1 VHPHTKVKATMEA
14 IGETLENVGL
24 AQEIQ
29 KGLAPSLMTAAKF
42 DPAATEAMKAEIG
55 GKGVMEI
62 YNTKLGNYCL
72 REWAAAS
79 SVDLSAARRRSSAG
93 TVENARSIEPTEAG
107 LTANWEAFKSSP
119 AFEVLCK
126 YLAYKKTILS
136 ESVNAKLFYESR
148 PLGRGAFG
156 AVFLTFKKDSGQPLA
171 TKKMFK
177 VIAKKNKMLKDCL
190 IEREVLAKV
199 ASPFCVNI
207 HYAYHDQKEM
217 CLVITLCPGGDLG
230 FLLQSRYSEAKKGQE
245 RKFEKL
251 PAGAV
256 KFYAASMALGLQ
268 AIHSAGYVY
277 RDLKPQNVLLDID
290 GKVRISDMGLTAN
303 ITGGP
308 IKQCSGTRGYWSPET
323 IKKEPYTIQPDWWSL
338 GVTLYVLESDKLPFK
353 GKTDEEKDEATKA
366 GEIDYKHDEPE
377 DLQALISAL
386 CTIDQTKRLGCTKGV
401 EDLKAHAYFKGFE
414 WSKLE
419 AGAMEV
425 PIKPN
430 PNDINAPSKKD
441 IDEFKP
447 PKDVSWDPDD
457 EKMFDK
463 WTMVDGTVWEHEACF
478 RIAKKKEIGGG
489 GGGGG
494 GCCTIA

>member
-1 VHPHTKVKATMEA
+1 MDQL
-14 IGETLENVGL
+14 GETLENVGL

-29 KGLAPSLMTAAKF
+29 NGLAKNLQQKPAF
-42 DPAATEAMKAEIG
+42 DEAVTEEKKAELG
-55 GKGVMEI
+55 AKGVMEV
-62 YNTKLGNYCL
+62 YNTTLGNFCI

-107 LTANWEAFKSSP
+107 LTANWDAFKASP
-119 AFEVLCK
+119 AFDVLCK
-126 YLAYKKTILS
+126 YSGYKATVLKTP
-136 ESVNAKLFYESR
+136 VNDKIFYSSR

-156 AVFLTFKKDSGQPLA
+156 AVFLYFKKDSGYPMA

-177 VIAKKNKMLKDCL
+177 VIAKQNKMLKDCL

-199 ASPFCVNI
+199 ASRFCVNI
-207 HYAYHDQKEM
+207 HYAFHDAKEM

-230 FLLQSRYSEAKKGQE
+230 FLLQGRYTEAKKKE
-245 RKFEKL
+245 DRKFQKF
-251 PAGAV
+251 ADGAV

-268 AIHSAGYVY
+268 AIHDAGYVY

-290 GKVRISDMGLTAN
+290 GLVRISDMGLTAN
-303 ITGGP
+303 ISGGP

-323 IKKEPYTIQPDWWSL
+323 IKKEAYTVQPDWWSL
-338 GVTLYVLESDKLPFK
+338 GVTMFVLESDKLPFK
-353 GKTDEEKDEATKA
+353 GKTDEEKDEATKS
-366 GEIDYKHDEPE
+366 GEIDFKHEEPQ
-377 DLQALISAL
+377 DLQDIISAL

-401 EDLKAHAYFKGFE
+401 DDLKAHPYFKGFE

-419 AGAMEV
+419 AGAMTP

-441 IDEFKP
+441 IEEFKP
-447 PKDVSWDPDD
+447 PKDVSWDADD
-457 EKMFDK
+457 EAKFSD
-463 WTMVDGTVWEHEACF
+463 WTMVDGKVWEHEAIF
-478 RIAKKKEIGGG
+478 RIKAKKEIGGGG